1 VKYTIQKNDEYYEPY
16 WKEEFKGKRVGY
28 SHSESYETIDDDVA
42 KDVIRDMV
50 DVCDY
55 KLDAK
60 RIRENFG
67 NVDDKCVSQIIGYYS
82 FRNDLFKKIL
92 KWMSS
97 HGSNKS
103 GWVVTDKM
111 SWEIPYEFNHFECD
125 GSDPGNVKQK
135 RCSITVSI
143 DI

>member
-1 VKYTIQKNDEYYEPY
+1 MKYKIQKIDEYDEPY
-16 WKEEFKGKRVGY
+16 WKEGFEGKRVNY

-42 KDVIRDMV
+42 KDVIHNML

-55 KLDAK
+55 GLDEK
-60 RIRENFG
+60 NIRENIG
-67 NVDDKCVSQIIGYYS
+67 NVDSGCISQIIGYYT
-82 FRNDLFKKIL
+82 FRKELFEKIM

-103 GWVVTDKM
+103 GWVVADKM

-125 GSDPGNVKQK
+125 GSEPSDIRQK
-135 RCSITVSI
+135 RCSITVSV